1 MDRQFNSEIKR
12 YRREIKHLL
21 LCKNSIAKAFMK
33 DFDNEL
39 FNFIEENKV
48 SDMDTIY
55 AQFGTAEEVARSF
68 FEFANIQ
75 KISKELRCTKTIL
88 TALIVALCMALVGML
103 YVIEDIHSEKQSIT
117 ICSVEEIQQTKIQH
131 SNETIGR

>member
-21 LCKNSIAKAFMK
+21 LCKNSITKAFMK

-75 KISKELRCTKTIL
+75 KISKGLRFTKAIL

-117 ICSVEEIQQTKIQH
+117 ICSVEERQQTEFQH

>member
-12 YRREIKHLL
+12 YRREIKQLL
-21 LCKNSIAKAFMK
+21 LCKNAVAKTFMK

-39 FNFIEENKV
+39 SNFIEENKV
-48 SDMDTIY
+48 SDMETIY

-68 FEFANIQ
+68 FEFADIR
-75 KISKELRCTKTIL
+75 KISKGLRFTKAIL
-88 TALIVALCMALVGML
+88 TALIVALCMALVGMV
-103 YVIEDIHSEKQSIT
+103 YVIEDIRYEKKNVFT
-117 ICSVEEIQQTKIQH
+117 ECTGEIQQAEFQH

>member
-48 SDMDTIY
+48 SDMETIY

-68 FEFANIQ
+68 FEFADIR
-75 KISKELRCTKTIL
+75 KISKGLRCTKTIL
-88 TALIVALCMALVGML
+88 TALIVALCMVLAGLL
-103 YVIEDIHSEKQSIT
+103 YAIEDVHSEKQNVLTHI
-117 ICSVEEIQQTKIQH
+117 IEETQQTEFQH